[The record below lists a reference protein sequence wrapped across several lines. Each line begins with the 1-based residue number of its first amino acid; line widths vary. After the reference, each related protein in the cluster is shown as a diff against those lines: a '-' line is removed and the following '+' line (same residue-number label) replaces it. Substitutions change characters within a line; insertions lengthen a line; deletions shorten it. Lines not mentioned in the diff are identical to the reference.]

1 MGIKNTLV
9 FLEKQ
14 NIDGVIIWSDS
25 SIYKTKWMNN
35 YNLEI
40 I

>member
-1 MGIKNTLV
+1 MGIKHTLS

-25 SIYKTKWMNN
+25 RIYKTKWMNN